1 MEMRD
6 LINLN
11 APAIGPS
18 HIETTARMIGCEPAV
33 LRAVLQVECKG
44 RGFDRKGRPVMLF
57 EPHIFHRLLTGEK
70 RRRAI
75 ESGLA
80 YAKWGTRPYP
90 RDSYPRLMAARRIDE
105 ECALQAASWGLPQ
118 ILGVNHRPA
127 GYHSAADMV
136 MAFCEGEDVHLDAM
150 ARFIVANRLG
160 DALKRRDW
168 GAFAYGYNGPRYA
181 VNAYD
186 KALAQAYAHFK
197 VDHPMAVLIVPLPG
211 PRPISGPSG
220 PIAAQRDDGWLSRR
234 VAAIFGR

>member
-1 MEMRD
+1 MEMSDFVNLRAEAIAPVHIAAAAED
-6 LINLN
+6 L
-11 APAIGPS
+11 
-18 HIETTARMIGCEPAV
+18 GCEVAA
-33 LRAVLQVECKG
+33 LRAVLEVECKG
-44 RGFDRKGRPVMLF
+44 HGFDRYGRPVMLF

-90 RDSYPRLMAARRIDE
+90 RDSYPRLMAACRIDE

-127 GYHSAADMV
+127 GYRSAADMV
-136 MAFCEGEDVHLDAM
+136 MAFCEGEDVHLAAM
-150 ARFIVANRLG
+150 ARFIVANRLA

-168 GAFAYGYNGPRYA
+168 AAFAFGYNGPRYA

-197 VDHPMAVLIVPLPG
+197 VNHPMAVLIVPLPS
-211 PRPISGPSG
+211 PRPISGSSG
-220 PIAAQRDDGWLSRR
+220 PIAAQRDGGWLLRR